1 MWQTIIFTFIISI
14 VLFLADYLGIGQY
27 IHPQKW
33 IILSFFVAISYLFHT
48 LVEQGMRNNRENF
61 IQFYLSTVVIRLIA
75 SLIFIGIEL
84 YLGVGDKKTFIL
96 TFFVLYLFFTLFEL
110 TILYRKLRR
119 F

>member
-1 MWQTIIFTFIISI
+1 MWQTLIFTSILSI
-14 VLFLADYLGIGQY
+14 VLFLADYLGVGHLV
-27 IHPQKW
+27 HPHKW
-33 IILSFFVAISYLFHT
+33 IILSFFVAVSYLFHT

-75 SLIFIGIEL
+75 SLIFIGVEL
-84 YLGVGDKKTFIL
+84 YLGVGNKKIFIL